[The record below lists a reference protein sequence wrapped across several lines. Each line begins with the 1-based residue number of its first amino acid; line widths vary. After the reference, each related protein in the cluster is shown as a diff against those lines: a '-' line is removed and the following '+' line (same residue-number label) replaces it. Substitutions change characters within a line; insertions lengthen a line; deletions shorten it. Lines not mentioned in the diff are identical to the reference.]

1 MMHINKSRG
10 QREQMVKRRRKI
22 ALAIGLSFLF
32 YLTLSFFLGEMG
44 FFRYM
49 KLKGQKQALT
59 AEIAELKASNEKLG
73 HKVESLK
80 TDPDCIEGLAREQ
93 GLVKDG
99 EKVYQYEGE

>member
-1 MMHINKSRG
+1 MMHKNKSSK
-10 QREQMVKRRRKI
+10 QREQAIKRGRKV
-22 ALAIGLSFLF
+22 ALVVGLSFLF
-32 YLTLSFFLGEMG
+32 YLVLSFFLGEMG

-59 AEIAELKASNEKLG
+59 SEIAQLKESNEKLKR
-73 HKVESLK
+73 KVKSLK